1 MAQKSASS
9 RIKWYSHPEVEWST
23 HAQKVEKTALA
34 FFAELPESLI
44 SVFPD
49 SIWKGLLKRISFLHD
64 LGKLT
69 LYFQNYICS
78 EKKLKSDLTKH
89 ALLSALVTYWEVES
103 WLNSLSDEFQFKS
116 ILPAISFTIVRYHH
130 GHLENPEI
138 ACRIDESQAEIIKQQ
153 WVNIDLNQLQLLWD
167 KNHLSSSLKSITDKI
182 KLLPNSFRP
191 IRHLIKFFSQ
201 NTDFRIF
208 FITNLLFSLLIDAD
222 KTSVGLETLPSLQ
235 SQLPQDLVTHY
246 HKRQGWNKPK
256 GYFGQLRAKSYL
268 EVLDNVE
275 KEFTSHIFSLQLPTG
290 FGKTLTAFS
299 AALKLQSIN
308 KLQRIIYC
316 LPFTSIIDQNF
327 EELKTM
333 ITLITGKVPDS
344 TIILK
349 HHHLSDIFYEAPD
362 YEYDPLES
370 QLLVEG
376 WQSKII
382 VTTFIQFFHTLLGYK
397 NRSLRKYHRL
407 ANSVVI
413 LDEIQT
419 IPFKYWKLVG
429 QSLKEFANLFN
440 TYIIFLSATQ
450 PRLLKPEE
458 TISLVS
464 PQKYF
469 SPLRRVQLH
478 IISSDF
484 KNLEK
489 FAEFVLQKSQGC
501 QKTIVVM
508 NTINSAQHLYSILKN
523 ELNDLYFLS
532 SHVIPRE
539 RLERINILNKLKRY
553 VLITTQIIEAGVN
566 LDADII
572 FRDLGPLD
580 AIQQVAGRCNR
591 FAKKRNGYVFLCKI
605 RDENNHRL
613 FASYIYDNFLLDLT
627 EKTLPNEKISEQLF
641 LNICGDYY
649 SQLAQ
654 FPQNESE
661 KLINSL
667 LKLKYQNDDY
677 AINTFRL
684 IHHNYEKYDV
694 FIEINE
700 AAKKIWI
707 RYSQLIEINDSWE
720 RKREYMAIKNE
731 LLSYIISIN
740 IKDIR
745 KNTPP
750 FINNLY
756 YVSHDQ
762 LEEYYDKITGFKTTG
777 SISIW

>member
-9 RIKWYSHPEVEWST
+9 RIKWYSHPGVEWST
-23 HAQKVEKTALA
+23 HAQKVEKTALS
-34 FFAELPESLI
+34 FFAKLPESLTP
-44 SVFPD
+44 VFPE
-49 SIWKGLLKRISFLHD
+49 SIWRGLLKRISFLHD

-69 LYFQNYICS
+69 LYFQYYIS
-78 EKKLKSDLTKH
+78 SKNKLKSELTNH
-89 ALLSALVTYWEVES
+89 ALLSALITYWEVES

-138 ACRIDESQAEIIKQQ
+138 ACRIDENQAEIIKQQ
-153 WVNIDLNQLQLLWD
+153 WASIDLNQLQLLWD
-167 KNHLSSSLKSITDKI
+167 KNHFSSSIKSITDKI
-182 KLLPNSFRP
+182 NLLPYSFRP

-201 NTDFRIF
+201 NTDSRIF

-222 KTSVGLETLPSLQ
+222 KTSVGLEILPSLQ
-235 SQLPQDLVTHY
+235 EQLPQDIVAHY
-246 HKRQGWNKPK
+246 HEKQGWNKPK
-256 GYFGQLRAKSYL
+256 NYFDQLRTESYL
-268 EVLDNVE
+268 EVLNNVE
-275 KEFTSHIFSLQLPTG
+275 TKCNTHLFSLQLPTG

-299 AALKLQSIN
+299 AALKLQSIH

-333 ITLITGKVPDS
+333 LALITGKIPDS
-344 TIILK
+344 TLILK
-349 HHHLSDIFYEAPD
+349 HHHLSDIFYEIPD
-362 YEYDPLES
+362 YDYDPLES
-370 QLLVEG
+370 QLLIEG

-407 ANSVVI
+407 ANSVII

-429 QSLKEFANLFN
+429 QSLKEFATLFN
-440 TYIIFLSATQ
+440 SYIIFLSATQ

-458 TISLVS
+458 TTSLVS
-464 PQKYF
+464 PKKYF

-478 IISSDF
+478 KISSDF
-484 KNLEK
+484 NSIED
-489 FAEFVLQKSQGC
+489 FAEFVIQKSQGC
-501 QKTIVVM
+501 QKIIVVL
-508 NTINSAQHLYSILKN
+508 NTINSAQYLYSILKN

-539 RLERINILNKLKRY
+539 RLERINTLNKLKRY
-553 VLITTQIIEAGVN
+553 ILISTQIIEAGVN

-591 FAKKRNGYVFLCKI
+591 FAKKRNGHVFLCKI

-627 EKTLPNEKISEQLF
+627 EKTLPEKKISEQLF
-641 LNICGDYY
+641 LNICSNYY

-654 FPQNESE
+654 LPQNESD
-661 KLINSL
+661 KLIDSL

-684 IHHNYEKYDV
+684 IHQNYEKYDV
-694 FIEINE
+694 FIEINDS
-700 AAKKIWI
+700 AKKIWN
-707 RYSQLIEINDSWE
+707 RYIQLSELNDSWE
-720 RKREYMAIKNE
+720 RKREYTAIKNE
-731 LLSYIISIN
+731 LFNYIISIN
-740 IKDIR
+740 LKDIR

-756 YVSHDQ
+756 YVSHNQ
-762 LEEYYDKITGFKTTG
+762 LEEYYDKITGFKTTE